1 MVKYSMIMIN
11 ICIIVLSIPMID
23 TKEKDVHFAKKTK
36 KLRRNISTNGSYIFN
51 ITEDFQFINSNYN
64 DPV

>member
-1 MVKYSMIMIN
+1 MIMIN

-36 KLRRNISTNGSYIFN
+36 KLRRNISIKGSYIFN
-51 ITEDFQFINSNYN
+51 TLYVAEDFQFINSNSN